1 MASHRAKAAFSSR
14 RSRRDH
20 AIDFRSTVADPF
32 QHGAGVLTKSRRRQ
46 PVLAHAAMKCV
57 CYLGPAY
64 RPFARVLLPLEE
76 ANLGQMRIGEQI
88 IDRVITG
95 RRDLERLE
103 SFKPLG
109 GGPLR
114 QRGGTY
120 VEVGRSVRGPRRCAF
135 EARIA

>member
-1 MASHRAKAAFSSR
+1 
-14 RSRRDH
+14 
-20 AIDFRSTVADPF
+20 
-32 QHGAGVLTKSRRRQ
+32 
-46 PVLAHAAMKCV
+46 MKCV

-95 RRDLERLE
+95 SRDLERLE

-109 GGPLR
+109 SGPLR
-114 QRGGTY
+114 QPRSPH
-120 VEVGRSVRGPRRCAF
+120 VEVGRSVRGPRRCAI
-135 EARIA
+135 EARVALEFRPADGVEESKGLGVGVGADRYVTILGPQRTVIGAEQPVVTCGP